1 MIVGLSTGTPVS
13 SEQVAQVME
22 PNASSVSERLAALQH
37 ARNMRLRTFGMLCPV
52 LPGIGDS
59 REALEELFDG
69 VLKCKPEK
77 IWFEPVNARGNG
89 LMKTSA
95 ALRLAGYPDEAAAVD
110 HVRKRA
116 NWSSYTTTLFKE
128 AIEVADSRGVLELL
142 KILLYLKH
150 LSAEHKAE
158 LKKLDRGIVW
168 L

>member
-1 MIVGLSTGTPVS
+1 MRPVVKSLSWADNAWL
-13 SEQVAQVME
+13 QVVPEWFQGGAL
-22 PNASSVSERLAALQH
+22 PYAS
-37 ARNMRLRTFGMLCPV
+37 AR
-52 LPGIGDS
+52 
-59 REALEELFDG
+59 
-69 VLKCKPEK
+69 
-77 IWFEPVNARGNG
+77 
-89 LMKTSA
+89 
-95 ALRLAGYPDEAAAVD
+95 GYPDEAAAVD